1 MDTQRVYIGSVVAMN
16 NGHTQG
22 DRRPVSFEGEQ
33 LATRTE
39 YGYDSKRGNLTDTR
53 GVTETLYRTADGRMV
68 VHVKD
73 WSQWI
78 GEPTTESLVE
88 VSEGD
93 LQAGA
98 FEALGREA
106 GFGRDLTLAEAL
118 EERDHDPA

>member
-1 MDTQRVYIGSVVAMN
+1 MDTQTIYIGTVETLSS
-16 NGHTQG
+16 GRTQ
-22 DRRPVSFEGEQ
+22 DNRRPVTFEGEQ

-39 YGYDSKRGNLTDTR
+39 YGYDSKRGHLTDTR

-73 WSQWI
+73 WSQWQ
-78 GEPTTESLVE
+78 GEPNTESLHE

-106 GFGRDLTLAEAL
+106 GLGRPLTLAEAL
-118 EERDHDPA
+118 EK